1 MACGI
6 DLGDT
11 FVVTGGNDGSTKQ
24 TVAQYTEDGTMTNLT
39 QLKTGRWG
47 HACAKYINEDGETVS
62 NKLNIT
68 IYIAALTYIGMR
80 RHASTRRT

>member
-24 TVAQYTEDGTMTNLT
+24 TVAQYTEDGTVTYLT
-39 QLKTGRWG
+39 QLQTGRWG
-47 HACAKYINEDGETVS
+47 HSCAKYINEDGETVS
-62 NKLNIT
+62 TKQTLQ
-68 IYIAALTYIGMR
+68 YILRFFFADFTCNR
-80 RHASTRRT
+80 RI